1 VIRVPPT
8 VGWGDL
14 NDDQRAFL
22 DGVGVAARGLL
33 GASLVVDRGEGRVAA
48 EITEVEAYGGGL
60 DPAAHSYR
68 GPSARNAA
76 TFGPPWHAY
85 VYRHLGIH
93 TCFNV
98 VVGEEG
104 VPSAV
109 LVRAARIV
117 EGVDTARERR
127 AARGRTRTDADL
139 AAGPARLTVA
149 LGIEVKDT
157 GAPLD
162 GSTGI
167 ALTPRTAAE
176 PPVSVGPRIGVGSAV
191 DYPLRFWITGEPT
204 VSR

>member
-1 VIRVPPT
+1 M
-8 VGWGDL
+8 
-14 NDDQRAFL
+14 
-22 DGVGVAARGLL
+22 
-33 GASLVVDRGEGRVAA
+33 AA
-48 EITEVEAYGGGL
+48 EITEAEAYGGGL

-109 LVRAARIV
+109 LIRAARIV
-117 EGVDTARERR
+117 DGVAAARERR
-127 AARGRTRTDADL
+127 SARGRTRSDADL

-149 LGIEVKDT
+149 MGIDPADS
-157 GAPLD
+157 GAPRRQRRHPADPEGRCRASCIRRAADRRRQGGGLPAAVLD
-162 GSTGI
+162 HRRADRL
-167 ALTPRTAAE
+167 ALICRGRPFRSPPTTAA
-176 PPVSVGPRIGVGSAV
+176 PCATSSPDTPV
-191 DYPLRFWITGEPT
+191 ITFDAA
-204 VSR
+204 S

>member
-1 VIRVPPT
+1 MIRVPPT
-8 VGWGDL
+8 TGWGDL
-14 NDDQRAFL
+14 TDDQRAFL

-48 EITEVEAYGGGL
+48 EITEAEAYGGGL

-109 LVRAARIV
+109 LIRAARIV
-117 EGVDTARERR
+117 DGVAAARERR
-127 AARGRTRTDADL
+127 SARGRTRSDADL

-149 LGIEVKDT
+149 MGIDPADS

-162 GSTGI
+162 GSAGI
-167 ALTPRTAAE
+167 LLTPRADAE
-176 PPVSVGPRIGVGSAV
+176 PPVSVGPRIGVGKAV